1 MPCKTCGL
9 DGHIARSCPRKPA
22 PTEFCVYCHVEKHHV
37 EECAVR
43 QRQIKDANNLKAQ
56 IKRDAAKAFKPD
68 EGVPNKPSTR
78 TVDTLS
84 RSQVALKR
92 ARDLTAVM
100 SQQRADSHREKNVTG
115 NLPPDRLAKKRKGDT
130 TGEMSDER
138 HDQKLLTDTTGVMP
152 PDRLAKK
159 RIGDTT
165 DEMSPER
172 HDQKLLTDTTGVMPP
187 DRLAKKRIGDTT
199 DEMSPERLD
208 HKRKGDTAAVMP
220 DVRHDKKMAGDRVET
235 MSQERADRQRERK
248 RIFGMPLEAV
258 AKQVTKNENR
268 DRKTGQSKT
277 GKLNFAMKRNKSTEL
292 NFDTPIVIIIF
303 QILLSSTFHY

>member
-1 MPCKTCGL
+1 MPCKRCGL
-9 DGHIARSCPRKPA
+9 DGHTAKTCSDRPP
-22 PTEFCVYCHVEKHHV
+22 PTELCEFCHVAKHHV

-43 QRQIKDANNLKAQ
+43 QRHIKDANNLKAQ

-187 DRLAKKRIGDTT
+187 DRL
-199 DEMSPERLD
+199 D
-208 HKRKGDTAAVMP
+208 HKRMGDTAAVMP

-235 MSQERADRQRERK
+235 MSQEED
-248 RIFGMPLEAV
+248 L
-258 AKQVTKNENR
+258 
-268 DRKTGQSKT
+268 
-277 GKLNFAMKRNKSTEL
+277 
-292 NFDTPIVIIIF
+292 
-303 QILLSSTFHY
+303 